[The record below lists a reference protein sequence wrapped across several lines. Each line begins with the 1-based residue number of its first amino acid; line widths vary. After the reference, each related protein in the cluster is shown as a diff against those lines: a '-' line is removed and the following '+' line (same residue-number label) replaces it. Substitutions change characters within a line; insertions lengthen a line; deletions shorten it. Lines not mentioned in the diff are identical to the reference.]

1 MHGHQGYCRAD
12 YGRGLGSWCGDGQAP
27 VRRRRVRGAGGPA
40 RLGRGRLCRR
50 AERLAKDRV
59 DAPGAGEPPE
69 PANKAVFVPADV
81 TNEAQVQA
89 AVDAAVALGPLRIV
103 VNCAGIATPGKVLGR
118 DGVLPLENFSRV
130 IQINLV
136 GTFNVIR
143 LAAAA
148 MAATEPAST
157 ELGGPER
164 GVIINTASV
173 AAFDGQIGQP
183 AYAAS
188 KGAVAA
194 MTLPIARE
202 LARSLIR
209 VVTIAPGHFRDAHDG
224 RAAAGGPGFARASR
238 CRTPP
243 GWAGLPST
251 RTWRRTSWTTPCSTA
266 RPSASTAP
274 SGWGR
279 SDAGRRRRG
288 RRPRLAASV
297 DGWAAHGRLLRLRIA
312 AQRRGAG
319 EAGASCGSSW
329 PPRSPRSPRTGG
341 TRPNSPRTS
350 CPSWPPWSSAPRPSA
365 ATATCSPGW

>member
-1 MHGHQGYCRAD
+1 MDVLGTVALITGGAS
-12 YGRGLGSWCGDGQAP
+12 GLGAATA
-27 VRRRRVRGAGGPA
+27 RRLFAGGA
-40 RLGRGRLCRR
+40 SVVL
-50 AERLAKDRV
+50 V
-59 DAPGAGEPPE
+59 DLPGSAGEAFAAE
-69 PANKAVFVPADV
+69 LNASAGGSGNRAVFVAADV
-81 TNEAQVQA
+81 TSEEQVQA

-118 DGVLPLENFSRV
+118 DGVLPLETFSRV

-148 MAATEPAST
+148 MAASEPVAT

-209 VVTIAPGHFRDAHDG
+209 VVTIAPGIFE
-224 RAAAGGPGFARASR
+224 
-238 CRTPP
+238 TPMM
-243 GWAGLPST
+243 AGLPQEAQDSLGAQVPHPS
-251 RTWRRTSWTTPCSTA
+251 RLG
-266 RPSASTAP
+266 RPAEYAN
-274 SGWGR
+274 
-279 SDAGRRRRG
+279 
-288 RRPRLAASV
+288 LAAHIV
-297 DGWAAHGRLLRLRIA
+297 DNAMLNGETIRLD
-312 AQRRGAG
+312 GAIRMG
-319 EAGASCGSSW
+319 
-329 PPRSPRSPRTGG
+329 PK
-341 TRPNSPRTS
+341 
-350 CPSWPPWSSAPRPSA
+350 
-365 ATATCSPGW
+365 